1 MSRDEDYGY
10 NEYELWRVLRV
21 IQNEYPDKTDDE
33 TKALIEAL
41 LDKLNQKEHNGKTQT
56 QHK

>member
-41 LDKLNQKEHNGKTQT
+41 LDKLGA
-56 QHK
+56 